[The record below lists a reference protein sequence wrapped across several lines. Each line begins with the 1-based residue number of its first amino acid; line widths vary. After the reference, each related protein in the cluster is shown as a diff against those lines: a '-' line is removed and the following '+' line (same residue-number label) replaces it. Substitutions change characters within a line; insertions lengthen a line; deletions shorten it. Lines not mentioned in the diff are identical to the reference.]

1 MLDGKIISTIK
12 KNTKQVVEKITTL
25 ETNVRNL
32 SNNFNT
38 WKDYWTSSRANKLDN
53 LDKSLSG
60 VESNLESKI
69 DRLGSASSQSGGNV
83 TIALGNLSN
92 KIDALKQD
100 VGTKSSQTTVN
111 KVGQDLNNIASTITS
126 KIDTVESKVNQTNT
140 TLATKANQNTVDAVA
155 NTANQINTAL
165 ASKASQASVNTLQS
179 TANNIYNK
187 LGTGSVKMVQ
197 RGLVVDRN
205 IVGQKLPNADTYTNI
220 QRYYKDVTLP
230 YSVNTSK
237 AVAFLETANYFSSN
251 SSIEDYAC
259 QLVGSNTLRLIWI
272 QEYSSTVQGCPVFS
286 WQVIEFY

>member
-1 MLDGKIISTIK
+1 MIEVLLLLIQNLKKSLDEWKGSWTAERASKLDK
-12 KNTKQVVEKITTL
+12 
-25 ETNVRNL
+25 L
-32 SNNFNT
+32 SN
-38 WKDYWTSSRANKLDN
+38 LDR
-53 LDKSLSG
+53 SLSG
-60 VESNLESKI
+60 VESTINRKI
-69 DRLGSASSQSGGNV
+69 DSLVSSSQGNNPN
-83 TIALGNLSN
+83 IALGNLSN

-126 KIDTVESKVNQTNT
+126 KIGTVETKVDQTNT
-140 TLATKANQNTVDAVA
+140 TLAAKANQNTVDAVA

>member
-1 MLDGKIISTIK
+1 MIEVLLLLIQNLKKSLDEWKGSWTAERASKLDK
-12 KNTKQVVEKITTL
+12 
-25 ETNVRNL
+25 L
-32 SNNFNT
+32 SN
-38 WKDYWTSSRANKLDN
+38 LDR
-53 LDKSLSG
+53 SLSG
-60 VESNLESKI
+60 VENNIGRKI
-69 DRLGSASSQSGGNV
+69 DNLASSSQGSNPN
-83 TIALGNLSN
+83 IALGNLSN

-111 KVGQDLNNIASTITS
+111 KVGKDLDNIASIITS
-126 KIDTVESKVNQTNT
+126 KIGGVETKVDQTNT

-205 IVGQKLPNADTYTNI
+205 IVGQNLPNADTHTNI

-259 QLVGSNTLRLIWI
+259 QLVGSNTLRLIWAN
-272 QEYSSTVQGCPVFS
+272 EYNATVQGCPVFS

>member
-1 MLDGKIISTIK
+1 MA
-12 KNTKQVVEKITTL
+12 
-25 ETNVRNL
+25 
-32 SNNFNT
+32 SNNRWNNNPKGEGAMIEVLLLLIQNLKKSLDE
-38 WKDYWTSSRANKLDN
+38 WKGSWTAERANKLDRLSN
-53 LDKSLSG
+53 LDRSLSG
-60 VESNLESKI
+60 VESNIGRKI
-69 DRLGSASSQSGGNV
+69 DNLASSSQGSNPNL
-83 TIALGNLSN
+83 ALSN
-92 KIDALKQD
+92 LTSKIDALKQNVD
-100 VGTKSSQTTVN
+100 TKSSQTAVN

-126 KIDTVESKVNQTNT
+126 KIGTVETKVDQTNT
-140 TLATKANQNTVDAVA
+140 TLAAKANQNTVDAVA

>member
-1 MLDGKIISTIK
+1 MKTVLILENILNKIKTEIMNK
-12 KNTKQVVEKITTL
+12 
-25 ETNVRNL
+25 
-32 SNNFNT
+32 
-38 WKDYWTSSRANKLDN
+38 TSSA
-53 LDKSLSG
+53 
-60 VESNLESKI
+60 ESNLGRKI
-69 DRLGSASSQSGGNV
+69 DNLISASQGSNPN
-83 TIALGNLSN
+83 IALSSLISKVDN
-92 KIDALKQD
+92 LKQD

-111 KVGQDLNNIASTITS
+111 KVGKDLDNIASIITS
-126 KIDTVESKVNQTNT
+126 KIGGVETKVDQTNT

-205 IVGQKLPNADTYTNI
+205 IVGQNLPNADTHTNI
-220 QRYYKDVTLP
+220 QRYYKDITLP

-259 QLVGSNTLRLIWI
+259 QLVGSNTLRLIWAN
-272 QEYSSTVQGCPVFS
+272 EYNATVQGCPVFS

>member
-1 MLDGKIISTIK
+1 MERLSKRRGCNDRSIIVINPKFKKSLDEWKGFWTAERSSKLDK
-12 KNTKQVVEKITTL
+12 
-25 ETNVRNL
+25 L
-32 SNNFNT
+32 SN
-38 WKDYWTSSRANKLDN
+38 LDR
-53 LDKSLSG
+53 SLSG
-60 VESNLESKI
+60 VESTINRKI
-69 DRLGSASSQSGGNV
+69 DSLVSSSQGNNPNL
-83 TIALGNLSN
+83 ALSN
-92 KIDALKQD
+92 LTSKIDALKQD
-100 VGTKSSQTTVN
+100 VGTKSSQVTVN

-126 KIDTVESKVNQTNT
+126 KIGTVETKVNQTNT

-197 RGLVVDRN
+197 RGLVVDCN
-205 IVGQKLPNADTYTNI
+205 IVGQNLPNADTHTNI

-272 QEYSSTVQGCPVFS
+272 NEYNTTVRGCPVFS

>member
-1 MLDGKIISTIK
+1 MASNNRWNNNPKGEGAMIEVLLLLIQNLKKSLDEWKGSWTAERASKLDK
-12 KNTKQVVEKITTL
+12 
-25 ETNVRNL
+25 L
-32 SNNFNT
+32 SN
-38 WKDYWTSSRANKLDN
+38 LDR
-53 LDKSLSG
+53 SLSG
-60 VESNLESKI
+60 VEITINRKIDSLVSSSQGNNPNLALSNLTS
-69 DRLGSASSQSGGNV
+69 
-83 TIALGNLSN
+83 
-92 KIDALKQD
+92 KIDALKQNVD
-100 VGTKSSQTTVN
+100 TKSSQTTVN
-111 KVGQDLNNIASTITS
+111 KVGRDLENIASTITS
-126 KIDTVESKVNQTNT
+126 KIGTVETKVDQTNT
-140 TLATKANQNTVDAVA
+140 TLAAKANQNTVDAVA

>member
-1 MLDGKIISTIK
+1 MIEVLLLLIQNLKKSLDEWKGSWTAERASKLDK
-12 KNTKQVVEKITTL
+12 
-25 ETNVRNL
+25 L
-32 SNNFNT
+32 SN
-38 WKDYWTSSRANKLDN
+38 LDR
-53 LDKSLSG
+53 SLSG
-60 VESNLESKI
+60 VESTINRKI
-69 DRLGSASSQSGGNV
+69 DSLVSSSQGNNPNL
-83 TIALGNLSN
+83 ALSN
-92 KIDALKQD
+92 LTSKIDALKQNVD
-100 VGTKSSQTTVN
+100 TKSSQTTVN
-111 KVGQDLNNIASTITS
+111 KVGRDLENIASTITS
-126 KIDTVESKVNQTNT
+126 KIGTVETKVDQTNT
-140 TLATKANQNTVDAVA
+140 TLAAKANQNTVDAVA

>member
-1 MLDGKIISTIK
+1 MKTVLILENILNKIKTEIM
-12 KNTKQVVEKITTL
+12 N
-25 ETNVRNL
+25 R
-32 SNNFNT
+32 
-38 WKDYWTSSRANKLDN
+38 TSSA
-53 LDKSLSG
+53 
-60 VESNLESKI
+60 ESNLGRKI
-69 DRLGSASSQSGGNV
+69 DNLISVSQGSNPN
-83 TIALGNLSN
+83 IAL
-92 KIDALKQD
+92 
-100 VGTKSSQTTVN
+100 SSLIS
-111 KVGQDLNNIASTITS
+111 KVDNIASIITS
-126 KIDTVESKVNQTNT
+126 KIGGVETKVDQTNT

-179 TANNIYNK
+179 TTNNIYNK

-205 IVGQKLPNADTYTNI
+205 IVGQNLPNADTHTNI
-220 QRYYKDVTLP
+220 QRYYKDITLP

-259 QLVGSNTLRLIWI
+259 QLVGSNTLRLIWAN
-272 QEYSSTVQGCPVFS
+272 EYNATVQGCPVFS

>member
-1 MLDGKIISTIK
+1 MASNNRWNNNPKGEGAMIEVLLLLIQNLKKSLDEWKGSWTAERASKLDK
-12 KNTKQVVEKITTL
+12 
-25 ETNVRNL
+25 L
-32 SNNFNT
+32 SN
-38 WKDYWTSSRANKLDN
+38 LDR
-53 LDKSLSG
+53 SLSG
-60 VESNLESKI
+60 VESTINRKI
-69 DRLGSASSQSGGNV
+69 DSLVSSSQGNNPNL
-83 TIALGNLSN
+83 ALSN
-92 KIDALKQD
+92 LTSKIDALKQNVD
-100 VGTKSSQTTVN
+100 TKSSQTTVN
-111 KVGQDLNNIASTITS
+111 KVGKDLENIASIITNN
-126 KIDTVESKVNQTNT
+126 IGTVETKVNQANT
-140 TLATKANQNTVDAVA
+140 TLATKADQNTVDAVA

>member
-12 KNTKQVVEKITTL
+12 KNTKQVIEKMTTL

-32 SNNFNT
+32 SNNFNI
-38 WKDYWTSSRANKLDN
+38 WKDYWTSNRANKLDN

-126 KIDTVESKVNQTNT
+126 KIGTVESKVNQTNT
-140 TLATKANQNTVDAVA
+140 TLESMDNSIDIIVVKATESRDYAQGIHSIV
-155 NTANQINTAL
+155 
-165 ASKASQASVNTLQS
+165 SKGV
-179 TANNIYNK
+179 IK
-187 LGTGSVKMVQ
+187 RVQ
-197 RGLVVDRN
+197 RGIIDFLGTN
-205 IVGQKLPNADTYTNI
+205 SLIITKTIFKENSTEYTV
-220 QRYYKDVTLP
+220 RSFTVTLP
-230 YSVNTSK
+230 YSVDINKSIATCEWARFS
-237 AVAFLETANYFSSN
+237 VYNQPYLEGVN
-251 SSIEDYAC
+251 C
-259 QLVGSNTLRLIWI
+259 QLTGNNKII
-272 QEYSSTVQGCPVFS
+272 FNIVFNELHDASLKWMALYNIS
-286 WQVIEFY
+286 WQVVEYY